1 LELFQMT
8 KGFGFAGSLSYIDD
22 MMKDERKL
30 DGLSVRHVAQIVRRK
45 MITRTKPS
53 SKNYSRKNLKKDLEN

>member
-1 LELFQMT
+1 
-8 KGFGFAGSLSYIDD
+8 

-30 DGLSVRHVAQIVRRK
+30 DGLGVRHVAQIVRRK

-53 SKNYSRKNLKKDLEN
+53 KKTYSRKNLKKDLEN

>member
-1 LELFQMT
+1 MT
-8 KGFGFAGSLSYIDD
+8 KGFGCARSLSYIYG
-22 MMKDERKL
+22 MMKDDRKL

-53 SKNYSRKNLKKDLEN
+53 KKNYSRKNLKKDLEN